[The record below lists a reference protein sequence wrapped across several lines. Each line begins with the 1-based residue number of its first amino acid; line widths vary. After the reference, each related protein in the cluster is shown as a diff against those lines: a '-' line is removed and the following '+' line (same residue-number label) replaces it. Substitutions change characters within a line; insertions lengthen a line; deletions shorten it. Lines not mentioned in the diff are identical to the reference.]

1 MEIKGHHYDSEVSAI
16 EMEMNVIHEAFL
28 GDWLFCFPHQAVLP
42 HARHDD
48 KSIYDKIHKGIHS
61 YLYNKQAE
69 IETGSIIM
77 YS

>member
-48 KSIYDKIHKGIHS
+48 KSIYDKFTKGYI
-61 YLYNKQAE
+61 A
-69 IETGSIIM
+69 TSIINKLK
-77 YS
+77 